1 MSLKKRNGIYLA
13 GSILILLLILV
24 YYISS
29 RPDPLYGNDQ
39 ASIKK
44 ILESISPSQ
53 NKEVEILEIKDIY
66 GKRVVA
72 FLNDNDPSY
81 AEFKKDEEGNY
92 QFSNF
97 ESQTDKG
104 LPSFL
109 IQDFSD
115 QEEVHA
121 ASMMFI
127 TNQNNTISR
136 LELTV
141 NEDQVFER
149 EFKLHQKAVE
159 WIELPKS
166 NEYRFKY
173 KYYDENDKLID

>member
-1 MSLKKRNGIYLA
+1 MTLKKRNGIYLA
-13 GSILILLLILV
+13 GSILILLLVIV
-24 YYISS
+24 YFISS
-29 RPDPLYGNDQ
+29 RPDPLNGNDQ

-53 NKEVEILEIKDIY
+53 NNEVEILEIKDIY

-72 FLNDNDPSY
+72 FLSDNDPSY
-81 AEFKKDEEGNY
+81 AEFNKDEGGNY

-97 ESQTDKG
+97 ESRNDKG

-127 TNQNNTISR
+127 TNQNNTVSK

-149 EFKLHQKAVE
+149 EFKVHQKAVE

-166 NEYRFKY
+166 NKYHFEY
-173 KYYDENDKLID
+173 KYYDENDKIID